1 MEYLLLLVVLVKIIA
16 VMDSVINGEM
26 VNLLEGNVVT
36 MIGAEMVLLV

>member
-1 MEYLLLLVVLVKIIA
+1 VEKQCLLVVLVKIIA